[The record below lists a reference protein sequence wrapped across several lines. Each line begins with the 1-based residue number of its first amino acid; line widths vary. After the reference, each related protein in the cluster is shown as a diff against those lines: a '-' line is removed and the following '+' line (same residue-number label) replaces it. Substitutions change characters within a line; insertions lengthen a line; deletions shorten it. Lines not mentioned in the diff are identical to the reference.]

1 MCTTTRAAGAR
12 LTGRAAAGELHP
24 PPSHAAAAD
33 ACAAKVAAHSEAYER
48 ALVDGAAEEADW
60 SEPVRRLPL
69 RELVVDPAVVIFL
82 LMHVLAAATPWWY
95 GGVRRQDVGITV
107 ASYIARMFG
116 ARPSP
121 PPWVA
126 KARPVALRWRRL
138 TQARPRPDPQAS
150 PLGSTGSCLTD
161 RFRRRVRRRC
171 AAAHPGRQRGTK
183 AGTFLRPARHPGN
196 AASFWRSAALHTSLV
211 LQQRARAASAA
222 ACVCALRADAGAR
235 CWRLAVCA
243 RVAGDGQ
250 LAEGAAVVGE
260 PPPASPPHR

>member
-48 ALVDGAAEEADW
+48 ALGDGAAEEADW

-126 KARPVALRWRRL
+126 KARPVALRLRRL
-138 TQARPRPDPQAS
+138 TQAVRGPTGITAGFHRLLSHRSFQTSRPTQ
-150 PLGSTGSCLTD
+150 
-161 RFRRRVRRRC
+161 VRRRAPRPPARC
-171 AAAHPGRQRGTK
+171 K
-183 AGTFLRPARHPGN
+183 SSTFLRPARRPGN
-196 AASFWRSAALHTSLV
+196 AASFLRSAARHTSLV
-211 LQQRARAASAA
+211 RQPRARAASAA
-222 ACVCALRADAGAR
+222 ACVRALRADAGAR

-250 LAEGAAVVGE
+250 LAEGAAVVGK